1 MDRLHHD
8 RVLKVSGVGQCR
20 CRVDRVTRGLFGGSR
35 GGNGVAALLLAVGL
49 LLATGACGT
58 DAQTLRPYT
67 PADGINLDVGN
78 PSDATTVVHV
88 RNLLIISRAPGQG
101 VLSATLMT
109 YGRDE
114 LTGVTGTA
122 IKVDSTT
129 GSPFTA
135 ALDQHRLLRQRRP
148 DRAHRRVA
156 DRGEQSR
163 PGGWAHG
170 QRHPPVPKAG
180 EATLVVPVVDGND
193 PVLRDHHPGPGPQ
206 P

>member
-1 MDRLHHD
+1 M
-8 RVLKVSGVGQCR
+8 
-20 CRVDRVTRGLFGGSR
+20 
-35 GGNGVAALLLAVGL
+35 LLAVGL
-49 LLATGACGT
+49 LLTTGACGT

-78 PSDATTVVHV
+78 PSDAATVVHV

-109 YGRDE
+109 YGRDQ

-135 ALDQHRLLRQRRP
+135 TLTNTVSFANGAPILLTDGSPIVVNSP
-148 DRAHRRVA
+148 DLAAGLTANVTL
-156 DRGEQSR
+156 QF
-163 PGGWAHG
+163 
-170 QRHPPVPKAG
+170 KNAG
-180 EATLVVPVVDGND
+180 EATW
-193 PVLRDHHPGPGPQ
+193 
-206 P
+206 